1 MFLSI
6 LHTNTLLFLYV
17 SLLFCYA
24 CSNLY
29 IVIMMH
35 VTYTYKLHTGNRLAP
50 TIHLD
55 IFIRATN
62 DPQLT
67 SFYLTLYVT
76 KLQDIEKYIY

>member
-1 MFLSI
+1 
-6 LHTNTLLFLYV
+6 
-17 SLLFCYA
+17 
-24 CSNLY
+24 
-29 IVIMMH
+29 MH